1 MGDEETA
8 RVILFWSSSGRF
20 DFVAAVPC
28 GAFPLVSPE
37 VYFFLEVLEKKNKCE
52 TSLIVC
58 LEFIVTLGTEFF

>member
-37 VYFFLEVLEKKNKCE
+37 VYFFWKFWRKKINAKRV
-52 TSLIVC
+52 SLFVWSSS
-58 LEFIVTLGTEFF
+58 LL